1 MSGAG
6 PGWRAA
12 GAGHATGCGWR
23 RPWAPATTPRR
34 QGRLWVVE
42 EVYAVVGAHGRRLV
56 GRVGVE
62 DAYGERL
69 VHVPADLPWGPPV
82 DCGGLLGG
90 LGGAG
95 DRFGA
100 EDQGDHAK
108 VHVLVHPG
116 QPHRAYGQPGLLVD
130 LAAQPVVNGLAELQD
145 APGQLPVLVVAA
157 ADHQRPPFRVDDGGG
172 DADRMT
178 RRAAHDWAGGGG
190 VGVRGVRLGGLRGEV
205 AVRPR
210 RGRVSLR

>member
-1 MSGAG
+1 MLAMRAMRRRGTLTLSRTDRRVGPSRSLTATPLHSRLAVRPPALVGWAGDGVDARSGAG

-23 RPWAPATTPRR
+23 RPWAPATTPHR
-34 QGRLWVVE
+34 QWRLWAVE

-82 DCGGLLGG
+82 DLGGLLGG
-90 LGGAG
+90 LRGTG

-108 VHVLVHPG
+108 VHVLVHAG
-116 QPHRAYGQPGLLVD
+116 EPHRAYGQPGLLLN
-130 LAAQPVVNGLAELQD
+130 LAA
-145 APGQLPVLVVAA
+145 
-157 ADHQRPPFRVDDGGG
+157 
-172 DADRMT
+172 
-178 RRAAHDWAGGGG
+178 
-190 VGVRGVRLGGLRGEV
+190 
-205 AVRPR
+205 
-210 RGRVSLR
+210 